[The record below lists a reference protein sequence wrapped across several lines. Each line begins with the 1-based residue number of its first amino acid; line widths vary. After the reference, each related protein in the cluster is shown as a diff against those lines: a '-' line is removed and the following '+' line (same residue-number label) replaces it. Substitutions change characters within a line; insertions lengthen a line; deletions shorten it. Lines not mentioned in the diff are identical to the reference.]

1 LKHLKGQDKLNRR
14 HAKWVEFI
22 ESFPY
27 VIRYKSGKENIV
39 ADALSKRY
47 SLLSTL
53 SSKLMGFEF
62 WKEMY
67 ENDGDFGKL
76 FFQCVN
82 GITVN
87 NFYVFLW
94 VLV

>member
-1 LKHLKGQDKLNRR
+1 M
-14 HAKWVEFI
+14 
-22 ESFPY
+22 
-27 VIRYKSGKENIV
+27 IRYKSGKENIV
-39 ADALSKRY
+39 ANALSRRY

-62 WKEMY
+62 LKEMY

-82 GITVN
+82 GIMVN
-87 NFYVFLW
+87 NFYVFDGFLFRKDKLCIPR
-94 VLV
+94 VHIENYLLKKHMGVV